1 MKALAT
7 SILLTLAAVSPTMA
21 QEPQR
26 GPHDRLISDPYITQ
40 SGATVDKPG
49 EPQGS
54 APTALDRGIRREDNK
69 IDGSLCKGC

>member
-1 MKALAT
+1 MKAPAA

-21 QEPQR
+21 QEPQQ
-26 GPHDRLISDPYITQ
+26 GPHDRLIRDPYITR
-40 SGATVDKPG
+40 SGATVDRPG

-54 APTALDRGIRREDNK
+54 APTALDRSIGRQDDK